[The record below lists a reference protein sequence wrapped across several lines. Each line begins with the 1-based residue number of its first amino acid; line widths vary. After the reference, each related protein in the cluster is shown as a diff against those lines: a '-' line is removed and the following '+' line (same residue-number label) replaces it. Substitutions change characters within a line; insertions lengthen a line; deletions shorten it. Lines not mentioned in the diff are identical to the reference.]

1 MEDLYVLIE
10 LVKLLYIYVL
20 EDGKLKGVISRKSL
34 IDRLK
39 KVM

>member
-20 EDGKLKGVISRKSL
+20 EDGKLKGVIGRKSL